1 MRILQI
7 ISSGGL
13 YGAEQVVLNLA
24 RHLEPMGQEGQI
36 VVFENLRAPN
46 LHIAEAAAALYLPV
60 QVVPCQ
66 GRFDWAA
73 VARLRSLVEGYGPD
87 VVHMHGYK
95 ADMYGYAAV
104 RRLLA
109 AKASTCHGWGDST
122 LALRAYDVMDRW
134 VLRRFDLVVA
144 VSAEIAE
151 RLRRAGVPP
160 SKIRVIENGI
170 EVAALETD
178 VPTLRRDLGFD
189 SKCLLVGAVGRLSP
203 EKGFDILV
211 AAARIVVQQ
220 HPEVKFVVV
229 GDGPERK
236 RLEELARQCGL
247 EGKLFWAG
255 RREDMAGVYASFDIQ
270 VQPSWKEGL
279 PMTILEGLGAGKPI
293 VATRVGA
300 VGTVINDGQ
309 AGLLVDP
316 GSADE
321 IASAVARLIQDSSLR
336 TRLGQAGRAR
346 VQADFSATTMAEKY
360 LLAYGE
366 MLKSGSLQRGK
377 CGAK

>member
-36 VVFENLRAPN
+36 AVFENLHAPN
-46 LHIAEAAAALYLPV
+46 LHIAEAAAALHLPV

-104 RRLLA
+104 RRLPA
-109 AKASTCHGWGDST
+109 AKVSTCHGWGHNT
-122 LALRAYDVMDRW
+122 LALRAYDVMDGW

-160 SKIRVIENGI
+160 RKIHVIDNGI

-178 VPTLRRDLGFD
+178 VPTLRPDLAFD
-189 SKCLLVGAVGRLSP
+189 SKCVLVGAVGRLSP

-236 RLEELARQCGL
+236 RLEELAHQCGL

-255 RREDMAGVYASFDIQ
+255 RREDMAGVYASFDIL
-270 VQPSWKEGL
+270 VQPSLKEGL
-279 PMTILEGLGAGKPI
+279 PMTILEGLGAGKPM

-300 VGTVINDGQ
+300 VGTVITDGQ
-309 AGLLVDP
+309 TGLLVSP

-321 IASAVARLIQDSSLR
+321 IANAVARLIQDSSLR

-346 VQADFSATTMAEKY
+346 VQADFSATAMAEKY

-366 MLKSGSLQRGK
+366 MLKSGLLQRGK